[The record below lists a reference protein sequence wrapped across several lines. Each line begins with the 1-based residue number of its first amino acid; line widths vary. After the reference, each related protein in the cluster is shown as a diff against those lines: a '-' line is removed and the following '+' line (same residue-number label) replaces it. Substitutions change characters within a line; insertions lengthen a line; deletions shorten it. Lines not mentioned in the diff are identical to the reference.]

1 MSVSAAD
8 ARTSG
13 DTDKEPAHD
22 AAREA
27 AGGGPLAR
35 LGSRLPYGL
44 TDAVWLWLLLRIGLT
59 LIAAFVV
66 LSGQAE
72 APCPKDAHLAWL
84 PGSGAAF
91 PLLGAWHHW
100 DACWYTTIASNGYGT
115 TTGTGA
121 TTFFPF
127 LPLVAGALAVVRG
140 NLPLAFAAV
149 NAVALVLALT
159 GLQQLVARDVDKET
173 ARRTALYVAVFPA
186 AFFLIAPFTEAIFLA
201 SVVWAFVGARSR
213 RWEVAIVAGVV
224 AGLTR
229 PLGIVLMLPLAWEAA
244 RMVVDRWQAGG
255 PRFRRGDVVAA
266 IAVLAPGV
274 AYAGFVAWTALDV
287 GQSYFAS
294 NAGWGAHHL
303 VLPWDRIAQGVA
315 YGLDNGK
322 PSQLVNAAAWVLFAV
337 LTFLGVRRL
346 PVSYTLFVIPQLVL
360 ALTQDTAFPLMSTS
374 RYLLALFPCFV
385 VLAIAGRSRRFD
397 TSWTVLSTLLLGFL
411 TILFVEGWMVG

>member
-1 MSVSAAD
+1 VSAAD
-8 ARTSG
+8 ALTSG
-13 DTDKEPAHD
+13 GTDEEPAHD
-22 AAREA
+22 PDQAAV
-27 AGGGPLAR
+27 GGGPFAR
-35 LGSRLPYGL
+35 LGRRLPDGL
-44 TDAVWLWLLLRIGLT
+44 ADAVWLWLLLRLGLT

-100 DACWYTTIASNGYGT
+100 DACWYTTIASAGYGT
-115 TTGTGA
+115 ATGTGA

-159 GLQQLVARDVDKET
+159 GLQQLVARDIDRDT
-173 ARRTALYVAVFPA
+173 ARRAALYVVVFPA
-186 AFFLIAPFTEAIFLA
+186 ALFLIAPFTEAIFLA
-201 SVVWAFVGARSR
+201 AVVWAFVGARSR
-213 RWEVAIVAGVV
+213 RWEIAIVAGVV

-244 RMVVDRWQAGG
+244 RMVMDRWQADR
-255 PRFRRGDVVAA
+255 PRFRRSDVVAA
-266 IAVLAPGV
+266 VAVIAPGV
-274 AYAGFVAWTALDV
+274 AYAAFVAWTALDV

-294 NAGWGAHHL
+294 NAGWGGHHL

-315 YGLDNGK
+315 YGLDHGT
-322 PSQLVNAAAWVLFAV
+322 PAQLVNAAGWVLFAV
-337 LTFLGVRRL
+337 LTIAGIRL
-346 PVSYTLFVIPQLVL
+346 LPLSYTLFVLPQLVL
-360 ALTQDTAFPLMSTS
+360 ALTQDTVFPLMSTS

-385 VLAIAGRSRRFD
+385 VLAIAGRRRRFD
-397 TSWTVLSTLLLGFL
+397 TSWLVLSTLLLAFL
-411 TILFVEGWMVG
+411 TIQFVEGWMVG

>member
-13 DTDKEPAHD
+13 DTDEEPAHD
-22 AAREA
+22 AALVE

-44 TDAVWLWLLLRIGLT
+44 ADAVWLWLLLRIGLT
-59 LIAAFVV
+59 LIAAFVI
-66 LSGQAE
+66 LSGQAK
-72 APCPKDAHLAWL
+72 APCPDDAHLAWL

-115 TTGTGA
+115 ATGTGA

-140 NLPLAFAAV
+140 NLPLAFAVV
-149 NAVALVLALT
+149 NAIALILALT
-159 GLQQLVARDVDKET
+159 GLQQLVARDVDRET
-173 ARRTALYVAVFPA
+173 ARRTALYVVVFPA

-201 SVVWAFVGARSR
+201 GVVWAFIGARTR
-213 RWEVAIVAGVV
+213 RWEIAIVAGVI

-244 RMVVDRWQAGG
+244 RMVADRWQAGG
-255 PRFRRGDVVAA
+255 PRFKPGDVVAA
-266 IAVLAPGV
+266 IAVIAPGIAYV
-274 AYAGFVAWTALDV
+274 AFVAWTAIDV
-287 GQSYFAS
+287 GESYFAS
-294 NAGWGAHHL
+294 NAGWGGHHL
-303 VLPWDRIAQGVA
+303 VLPWDRLAEGISW
-315 YGLDNGK
+315 GLDHGW
-322 PSQLVNAAAWVLFAV
+322 PAQLLNAASWVLFV
-337 LTFLGVRRL
+337 ILTIAGIRRL

-360 ALTQDTAFPLMSTS
+360 ALTQETVFPLMSTS

-397 TSWTVLSTLLLGFL
+397 TSWTVLSTLLLAFL